1 LNSLKLAYLFMF
13 TYPGAPCIYYG
24 DEIGMDGRQDPDCRK
39 SFFWEEAVWNKPLL
53 DYVKS
58 LTHLRHAT
66 KALRRGTFHK
76 LYAGDGAYSFARKF
90 ESENLVIALNA
101 SNSMLIVPIPTES
114 IGTSPK
120 LIWGQTSLS
129 TDGENTLL
137 QIDARSGVILCSQRS
152 TLSI

>member
-1 LNSLKLAYLFMF
+1 MF

-24 DEIGMDGRQDPDCRK
+24 DEVGMDGKQDPDCRK
-39 SFFWEEAVWNKPLL
+39 SFQWEDSSWNKPLL

-58 LTHLRHAT
+58 LTHLRHSY

-76 LYAGDGAYSFARKF
+76 LYASDGAYSFARKF

-101 SNSMLIVPIPTES
+101 SNSKLIVPIPTES

-120 LIWGQTSLS
+120 SIWGQASQS
-129 TDGENTLL
+129 REDENTLL
-137 QIDARSGVILCSQRS
+137 EINARSGVV
-152 TLSI
+152 LSNR